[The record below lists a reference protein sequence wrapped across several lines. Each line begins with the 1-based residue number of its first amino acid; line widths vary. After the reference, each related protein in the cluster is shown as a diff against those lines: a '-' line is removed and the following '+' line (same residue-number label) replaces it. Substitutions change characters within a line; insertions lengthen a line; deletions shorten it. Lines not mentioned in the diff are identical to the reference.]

1 MPFLLGFVIRMCTL
15 LLTHELVWVMV
26 LLVFQILKRQR
37 PSIVTTLAHVKY
49 GVKVMKYSFK
59 ALVYLLAN
67 LCIK

>member
-1 MPFLLGFVIRMCTL
+1 MPFLFFFFRMHALL